1 MSVLPVSVRLS
12 LWATA
17 AYAGRLSVEEAV
29 TWAHP
34 DLDHLAGDLG
44 HLALWRGLGERFTEE
59 VEAALKL
66 ASLFPEIGS
75 PYKYGT
81 RRVFPKK
88 FPFSIVYTVLVKE
101 LVVLAI
107 APFPRKV
114 AYWRN
119 RKSAG

>member
-1 MSVLPVSVRLS
+1 MKPARFHPEAEVEL
-12 LWATA
+12 A
-17 AYAGRLSVEEAV
+17 AEAKFYEEQ
-29 TWAHP
+29 
-34 DLDHLAGDLG
+34 
-44 HLALWRGLGERFTEE
+44 WRGLGERFTEE

-107 APFPRKV
+107 APFPHKV